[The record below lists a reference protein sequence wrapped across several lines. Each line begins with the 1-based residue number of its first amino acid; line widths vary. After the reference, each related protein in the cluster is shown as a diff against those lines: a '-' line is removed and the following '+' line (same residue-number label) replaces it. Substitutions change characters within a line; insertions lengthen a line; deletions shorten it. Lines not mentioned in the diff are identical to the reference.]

1 MVLDVTFFSP
11 KMLFNKCVFYVQ
23 YNFVSLYHRLSPIDI
38 YSLNLL
44 LWKYAFNWHTHKS
57 V

>member
-23 YNFVSLYHRLSPIDI
+23 YNFVSLYHRLAPIDTF
-38 YSLNLL
+38 SLNLL
-44 LWKYAFNWHTHKS
+44 L
-57 V
+57 